1 MNRFERPGLKKRIL
15 DSVSLPVIT
24 FIVILALF
32 LYGISAI
39 SGTAAGEEKRNLE
52 NALER
57 DIVHCYAVE
66 GVYPPTL
73 DYIEQNYGLTYD
85 TDQFMIDYQVIGSNL
100 MPHFTVIERN
110 QL

>member
-1 MNRFERPGLKKRIL
+1 MNRFEKPNLKKRIL
-15 DSVSLPVIT
+15 DSVSLPVVT
-24 FIVILALF
+24 FLAILALF

-39 SGTAAGEEKRNLE
+39 SDTAADEEKHNLE

-57 DIVHCYAVE
+57 NIVHCYAVE
-66 GVYPPTL
+66 GIYPPTL

-110 QL
+110 PL